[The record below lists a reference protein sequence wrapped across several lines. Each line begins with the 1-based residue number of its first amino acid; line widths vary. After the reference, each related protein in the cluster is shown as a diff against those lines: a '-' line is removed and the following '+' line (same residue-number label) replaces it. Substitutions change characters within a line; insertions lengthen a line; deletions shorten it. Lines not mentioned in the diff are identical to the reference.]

1 MRRDILEKVSGDLV
15 SIIPLISRATRRQIT
30 GSTISKSG
38 INVTP
43 LQLEIMEL
51 IDEEGAMKVSQIA
64 DRLQIPYA
72 QMTKLIDRL
81 VALDMV
87 VRKVDMADR
96 RTYDI
101 AVTKKGIVTLGE
113 REHNLTRII
122 RKLMGNLTDE
132 ELEKLESSLVN
143 LRNIL
148 LKTLVGDFDSEPA
161 YQIENLGGW
170 TVKTP
175 IVKPR
180 RATKNQIKEEK

>member
-175 IVKPR
+175 IVKPL

>member
-1 MRRDILEKVSGDLV
+1 MRRDILENVSVDLV

-43 LQLEIMEL
+43 LQLEILEL
-51 IDEEGAMKVSQIA
+51 IDEEGALKVSQIG

-81 VALDMV
+81 EALDLV

-101 AVTKKGIVTLGE
+101 AVTKKGLVTLSEHE
-113 REHNLTRII
+113 RNLTRII

-132 ELEKLESSLVN
+132 ELEKLESSLIN

-148 LKTLVGDFDSEPA
+148 LKALVGDFDSEPA
-161 YQIENLGGW
+161 YRIENLGGW

-175 IVKPR
+175 VVKPE
-180 RATKNQIKEEK
+180 RAQKNKIEGEK

>member
-1 MRRDILEKVSGDLV
+1 MRRDILEKVSGDLS
-15 SIIPLISRATRRQIT
+15 SIIPLLSRATRRKIT
-30 GSTISKSG
+30 ESTISKSG
-38 INVTP
+38 INITP
-43 LQLEIMEL
+43 LQIEIMEL
-51 IDEEGAMKVSQIA
+51 INEEGTMKVSQIG

-81 VALDMV
+81 EALDVV

-101 AVTKKGIVTLGE
+101 AVTKKGIVTLSEHE
-113 REHNLTRII
+113 RNLTRTI
-122 RKLMGNLTDE
+122 RKLMVNLTDD

-148 LKTLVGDFDSEPA
+148 LKSLVGDFDSEPA
-161 YQIENLGGW
+161 YKIENLGGW

-175 IVKPR
+175 V
-180 RATKNQIKEEK
+180 IKTERVQTHKDEREK

>member
-1 MRRDILEKVSGDLV
+1 MNI
-15 SIIPLISRATRRQIT
+15 
-30 GSTISKSG
+30 
-38 INVTP
+38 TP

-51 IDEEGAMKVSQIA
+51 INEEGAMKVSQIG

-72 QMTKLIDRL
+72 QMTKLIDKL
-81 VALDMV
+81 EALDLV

-101 AVTKKGIVTLGE
+101 AVTKKGIVTLSEHE
-113 REHNLTRII
+113 RNLTRII

-132 ELEKLESSLVN
+132 ELEKLESSLIN

-161 YQIENLGGW
+161 YQVENLGGW
-170 TVKTP
+170 TVKIP
-175 IVKPR
+175 VVKPE
-180 RATKNQIKEEK
+180 RARTHKNKREKQDDHQGATSLYRPDVSRPRFQP